1 MGERQNAEDGMIN
14 KTNEDIASEPY
25 VARGDDASGKKLC
38 FACLEKGCKITLLK
52 LGPCGSNNSDL

>member
-38 FACLEKGCKITLLK
+38 FACLEKGCKIKAASSTK
-52 LGPCGSNNSDL
+52 